1 MFQSFLAWGF
11 GSKYAGGRA
20 GNTSGLFLGIWVRIQ
35 LATDDRARKRARS
48 ARTNLGRS
56 AAGRPI
62 SNLNFGGIAEHGRFV
77 PDQIPMKRRLTRPTG
92 IFLAPEHG
100 TRLKPSHHALSSGL
114 NLLKKQY
121 RVITLQ
127 VPSTPTKNFKS
138 PQLIGARFL
147 TNPLEMVQGC

>member
-1 MFQSFLAWGF
+1 MHTFDDQALKGCSFLQHGTVHLIRMPAAA
-11 GSKYAGGRA
+11 SGRA
-20 GNTSGLFLGIWVRIQ
+20 K
-35 LATDDRARKRARS
+35 KRAQM

-77 PDQIPMKRRLTRPTG
+77 PDQIPMKRHLTRPTG
-92 IFLAPEHG
+92 IFLAPGHG

-127 VPSTPTKNFKS
+127 APSTPTKKFKS
-138 PQLIGARFL
+138 PQRIGPRFL
-147 TNPLEMVQGC
+147 LES